1 MRRCSTKRRS
11 AWLCRQRLPVRL
23 VEAPVS
29 EDRIRIEVDGAV
41 ATMTVARPEKLNAF
55 DIDMLK
61 ALSAACDNVEMMR
74 EVRVLILTGEGKAF
88 SAGGDI
94 KAWGGMD
101 AAAFGHDWVRF
112 GHRVFERLATLRMPV
127 IAALNGHA
135 LGGGLELA
143 AAADI
148 RIAESQIKI
157 GLPETSLGMVP
168 GWSGTQR
175 LVTRFG
181 AQIVR
186 RMVLGGEMFS
196 AETAKAE
203 GLVDAVVETGTVM
216 QAARDYAA
224 RVAKRG
230 PAALEISKL
239 MIACADGE
247 DKGAAV
253 EALGS
258 ILVAKTGDLRE
269 GVAAFTEKREAQFK
283 GEW

>member
-1 MRRCSTKRRS
+1 M
-11 AWLCRQRLPVRL
+11 AD
-23 VEAPVS
+23 E
-29 EDRIRIEVDGAV
+29 RIRVDFEGPMAIV
-41 ATMTVARPEKLNAF
+41 TVARPEKLNAF
-55 DIDMLK
+55 DIGMLK
-61 ALSAACDNVEMMR
+61 ALDAACDTAEAKR
-74 EVRVLILTGEGKAF
+74 DVRVLILTGEGKAF

-94 KAWGGMD
+94 KAWGGMEP
-101 AAAFGHDWVRF
+101 AAFGHDWVRF

-148 RIAESQIKI
+148 RLAEKQVKI

-175 LVTRFG
+175 LVARFG

-196 AETAKAE
+196 AAEARAE
-203 GLVDAVVETGTVM
+203 GLIDAVVETGAVM

-224 RVAKRG
+224 RVAGRG

-239 MIACADGE
+239 MIASASGE

-258 ILVAKTGDLRE
+258 ILVAKTGDLKE
-269 GVAAFTEKREAQFK
+269 GVAAFSEKREARFK

>member
-1 MRRCSTKRRS
+1 M
-11 AWLCRQRLPVRL
+11 AD
-23 VEAPVS
+23 E
-29 EDRIRIEVDGAV
+29 RIRVEIDGAI

-55 DIDMLK
+55 DINMLK
-61 ALSAACDNVEMMR
+61 ALASACDAVEANR
-74 EVRVLILTGEGKAF
+74 DVRVVILTGEGKAF

-101 AAAFGHDWVRF
+101 AVAFGHDWVRL

-148 RIAESQIKI
+148 RIAERQVKI

-175 LVTRFG
+175 LVARFG
-181 AQIVR
+181 AQVVR

-196 AETAKAE
+196 AEEARTE
-203 GLVDAVVETGTVM
+203 GLVDAVVDTGAVLT
-216 QAARDYAA
+216 AAREYAA
-224 RVAKRG
+224 RIANRG

-239 MIACADGE
+239 MIASANGE

-258 ILVAKTGDLRE
+258 ILVAKTGDLKE
-269 GVAAFTEKREAQFK
+269 GVAAFSEKRKARFK

>member
-1 MRRCSTKRRS
+1 M
-11 AWLCRQRLPVRL
+11 AD
-23 VEAPVS
+23 E
-29 EDRIRIEVDGAV
+29 RIRIEVEGAV
-41 ATMTVARPEKLNAF
+41 AIMTVSRPEKLNAF

-61 ALSAACDNVEMMR
+61 ALAAACDAVEVKR
-74 EVRVLILTGEGKAF
+74 AVRVVILTGEGKAF

-101 AAAFGHDWVRF
+101 AAEFGHDWVRF

-148 RIAESQIKI
+148 RIAERQVKI

-175 LVTRFG
+175 LVSRFG

-196 AETAKAE
+196 AEEARAE

-216 QAARDYAA
+216 QASRDYAA
-224 RVAKRG
+224 RIASRG

-239 MIACADGE
+239 MIASANGE

-258 ILVAKTGDLRE
+258 ILVAKTGDLKE
-269 GVAAFTEKREAQFK
+269 GVAAFSEKREARFK